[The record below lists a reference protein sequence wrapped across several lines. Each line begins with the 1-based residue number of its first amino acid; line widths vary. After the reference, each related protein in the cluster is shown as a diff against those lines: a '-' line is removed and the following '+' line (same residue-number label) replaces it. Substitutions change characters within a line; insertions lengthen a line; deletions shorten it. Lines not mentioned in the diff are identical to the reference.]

1 MHISFVVVRKLFTI
15 FLMGLGEVMECSLRV
30 RLDKL
35 LQNGVLSLK

>member
-15 FLMGLGEVMECSLRV
+15 FLMGLGEVMVGSLRV
-30 RLDKL
+30 HLDKL